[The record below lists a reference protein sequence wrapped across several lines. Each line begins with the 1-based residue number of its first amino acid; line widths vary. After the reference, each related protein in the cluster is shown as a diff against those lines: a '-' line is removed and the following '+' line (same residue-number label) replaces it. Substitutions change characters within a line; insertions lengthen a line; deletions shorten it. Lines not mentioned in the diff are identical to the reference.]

1 MSVFSMLKSAHK
13 NLACMIVFLFII
25 SSLSGCIA
33 PELKTMPTSTP
44 APTASPTTATPTMTP
59 MPLGEIAP
67 PSQSVEVLERYY
79 EWEYDRRTWT
89 LDLSIPESLDGYY
102 RNKPRPA
109 TADYSV
115 YVTDPHD
122 DPYLKLVVEKF
133 EEVATTQKYDQY
145 KKACF
150 VLSFVQSLPYATDDV
165 TTPFDEYP
173 RYPIETL
180 VDMTGDCEDTSIL
193 AAALLDM
200 MGHDIVLIEL
210 PNHMALGIAGGDE
223 FYGTYYLDN
232 GTKYFYAETTGAGWD
247 IGVIPDEYED
257 GSAILHHIIPKPIL
271 THSWNA
277 TRTRTI
283 FSDIV
288 ILAVRV
294 ENVGT
299 AQASSVKVTAGFDA
313 GDNEWYNPEES
324 DAFELGIEEH
334 KNITLTLKTP
344 RNKYTRLVIYIVC
357 DGRIVDKSTSIW
369 IQT

>member
-13 NLACMIVFLFII
+13 NVACMIVFLLII
-25 SSLSGCIA
+25 CSLSGCIA

-67 PSQSVEVLERYY
+67 PSQSAEVLERYY

-200 MGHDIVLIEL
+200 MGHDVVLIEL

-223 FYGTYYLDN
+223 FYGIYYLDN
-232 GTKYFYAETTGAGWD
+232 GTKYFYAETTGTGWE

-257 GSAILHHIIPKPIL
+257 GSATLHHIIPKPIL

-283 FSDIV
+283 FSDAV

-299 AQASSVKVTAGFDA
+299 AQASNVKVTAGFDA
-313 GDNEWYNPEES
+313 GDGRWYNPEES

-334 KNITLTLKTP
+334 KNLTLTLKTP
-344 RNKYTRLVIYIVC
+344 RNKYTRVVIYIVC
-357 DGRIVDKSTSIW
+357 DGQIVDKSASIW

>member
-1 MSVFSMLKSAHK
+1 MSVFSMSKSVHR
-13 NLACMIVFLFII
+13 NIACMMVFLIII

-33 PELKTMPTSTP
+33 PELRTMPTSTP

-59 MPLGEIAP
+59 MPVGEIVP
-67 PSQSVEVLERYY
+67 PLQSTDVLKKHY

-89 LDLSIPESLDGYY
+89 LDLSIPEALHEYY
-102 RNKPRPA
+102 RNKPRSA

-200 MGHDIVLIEL
+200 MEYDVVLVEL
-210 PNHMALGIAGGDE
+210 PNHMAIGIAGGGE

-232 GTKYFYAETTGAGWD
+232 GTKYFYAETTGTGWE
-247 IGVIPDEYED
+247 IGVIPDEYRD
-257 GSAILHHIIPKPIL
+257 APASLHHLIPKPIL

-283 FSDIV
+283 FSDTV
-288 ILAVRV
+288 TLAVRI

-299 AQASSVKVTAGFDA
+299 APASDVKVIAGFDA
-313 GDNEWYNPEES
+313 GDDRWYNPEES
-324 DAFELGIEEH
+324 DTFDLDINEYA
-334 KNITLTLKTP
+334 NVMLTLNTP

-357 DGRIVDKSTSIW
+357 DGQIVDKSTSVW
-369 IQT
+369 FQT